1 MSKRFLDPDNGLMIT
16 LAQIGD
22 CFYLSLFWILGCFP
36 IVTVGAS
43 SAALYDACYHSFR
56 KGEKTSWQQFLKTY
70 KENWKTGIVPSLIY
84 LILFFGMGKGMIG
97 IWNRVAVGEGSWAVF
112 AGCGVAAV
120 LVLGM
125 LSILFPMLSRFD
137 NSTGALLKN
146 TVLLAMA
153 HLPRTVGLGMITAG
167 SMALCARLIFPVV
180 FMPALT
186 ALIGS
191 LYIEPMFKPYLPE
204 ETEETEEN
212 EEMPLE

>member
-70 KENWKTGIVPSLIY
+70 KENWKAGIVPSLIY

-125 LSILFPMLSRFD
+125 LSILFPMLSRFE
-137 NSTGALLKN
+137 NPFGVLLKN
-146 TVLLAMA
+146 TVFLGFAN
-153 HLPRTVGLGMITAG
+153 LPRTLALGFLNAMTV
-167 SMALCARLIFPVV
+167 MLCAV
-180 FMPALT
+180 FVIPLFFLPSLA

-191 LYIEPMFKPYLPE
+191 VLIEPMFRPFMPAAE
-204 ETEETEEN
+204 ATE
-212 EEMPLE
+212 